1 MAGCEG
7 VSAICVTEAIAAIAG
22 QWQSG
27 MIFSEEE
34 KGSWLVVC
42 VRAMEWEFVRNV
54 DDVVRLANFETC
66 YVVVGLNDCNA
77 WHKLGQQSTYFTT
90 HVLPSLTLPYVP

>member
-1 MAGCEG
+1 MAVGDG
-7 VSAICVTEAIAAIAG
+7 VSEK
-22 QWQSG
+22 
-27 MIFSEEE
+27 E

-54 DDVVRLANFETC
+54 DDVVRLANVKQMSRF
-66 YVVVGLNDCNA
+66 VMLWWGFNDCNA

-90 HVLPSLTLPYVP
+90 HVLPYLTLHTLVLRKLHD